1 MRYARICTSEVDFV
15 NKLHRLPLHRKQQGF
30 KYTLSSNPL
39 QILQE
44 PWGHHRFKYQTTLLE
59 YRNKIDRNKNGTS
72 LYQKIFFSLYMY
84 MTFNFNYVLNCGHSS
99 DTLNSNFSSFSTCYR
114 SNQSELLQTGLYN
127 YSCKIS
133 YM

>member
-1 MRYARICTSEVDFV
+1 MLGFVLQRWILLINSTDFLCIEN
-15 NKLHRLPLHRKQQGF
+15 NKALN
-30 KYTLSSNPL
+30 TLFPQILS